1 MHIQI
6 IFIFIVFILF
16 YSFILERSTSTFLL
30 ISCNFHLIKMKKL
43 SVIKLLI
50 RRTYV
55 ELCFGARHPTVI
67 VIGCGDEVTRITIA
81 VGGVY
86 CTIVDDLR

>member
-1 MHIQI
+1 
-6 IFIFIVFILF
+6 
-16 YSFILERSTSTFLL
+16 
-30 ISCNFHLIKMKKL
+30 MKKL